1 MKSIQNEKNT
11 KKHKK
16 RFCNLYANFLIKL
29 LSMMKYVLLDLYL
42 LSLLIV
48 CSIKYLTYI
57 DTFYALLTHWSF

>member
-48 CSIKYLTYI
+48 CSIKYLT
-57 DTFYALLTHWSF
+57 